1 MTDSSSEEGMEKAG
15 VNEAAGQSLPM
26 PDAGEVRKQETTKT
40 RDRNRVLRPGV
51 ACFAERQFLRTDLW
65 E

>member
-1 MTDSSSEEGMEKAG
+1 MEKAG
-15 VNEAAGQSLPM
+15 VNEATGQSLPM